1 MGAGLDA
8 RASRGAPP
16 ANGPPGGAG
25 FPRLVDARSFILRSL
40 RSSAHDISGCSSR
53 ASSSSVHR
61 SSSSTIAVGG
71 EGRGWW
77 RRPPGGGAGHLG
89 AHPRGSA
96 TEARIFE

>member
-40 RSSAHDISGCSSR
+40 RSSAQDISGCSSR
-53 ASSSSVHR
+53 ASSSVHR
-61 SSSSTIAVGG
+61 SSSSTTAVGG

-96 TEARIFE
+96 TEACIFE